1 MNLLDYVLVF
11 LLIGAFILLRA
22 VFFLSLFAKYHEK
35 PSTFFLPAA
44 LPAVCESAPQTVELE
59 EKIFEPR
66 HFRISQPISAIQE
79 KSQSKKST
87 PRNFEK
93 KLYHIE
99 SEI

>member
-1 MNLLDYVLVF
+1 MNLLDYVLIF
-11 LLIGAFILLRA
+11 LLIGAFILLIA
-22 VFFLSLFAKYHEK
+22 VFFLIWFAKYNEK
-35 PSTFFLPAA
+35 PSTFFLPAV

-66 HFRISQPISAIQE
+66 QFRISQPNSAIQE

-93 KLYHIE
+93 KLYYTESHI
-99 SEI
+99 